1 MINYIAVEHEVSNK
15 HTLKRKGQGG
25 RARLALVLHG
35 RRALLLGVPAA
46 PTISGSDPVGA
57 ALLLK
62 KPAMLGCLLSGRCT
76 LGCADALAAAA
87 APPVV
92 TCTLMSTCAPAW
104 AAARACKPGSLIAA
118 ERATPGRGGQRGATR
133 CTPLEKSMQ

>member
-1 MINYIAVEHEVSNK
+1 M
-15 HTLKRKGQGG
+15 G
-25 RARLALVLHG
+25 RSR
-35 RRALLLGVPAA
+35 PAA

-104 AAARACKPGSLIAA
+104 AAARACKPGLLIAA
-118 ERATPGRGGQRGATR
+118 ERATPAAQAREAATPVHAAGKEHAVKTQRSLARSEVKATVEN
-133 CTPLEKSMQ
+133 LANGVNKA